1 MKKHLLFRLFLLWT
15 AILVISACSKV
26 EKTEYTHVIPVNA
39 TEVAAID
46 MKAIIEKAGLN
57 STDNREMWQ
66 KFFNLLLDNSNSP
79 LFKQLESIAEHPE
92 EMGIDWNAPIYA
104 FKASSLHSMAATIKV
119 NDLKKLETLVKT
131 LAEKRFCS
139 PLAKT
144 DGYYTSNIGEA
155 GIQLAFND
163 GTLLVVYGG
172 SATQLKKL
180 SAAVTALMKQSAN
193 KSIHANPFFGP
204 MMKQKGDIRLLA
216 TPDTLPFGI
225 RGVLNWPQGTQL
237 SGYFLFENGRIYAC
251 LQRADF
257 DGETRESN
265 QPFHPQNTKE
275 LQLAMA
281 QMMQGVPFNIELTK
295 EELLT
300 VTNLR
305 ALMAFAADEP
315 EVQTLYQLI
324 NKIDVLNARG
334 DNNRTTF
341 TVVLQDKKDNSLK
354 QLADFAKQF
363 IGL

>member
-1 MKKHLLFRLFLLWT
+1 MKKNLLFRLLPLLT
-15 AILVISACSKV
+15 LVFILCACSKT
-26 EKTEYTHVIPVNA
+26 EKTEYTHAIPANA

-46 MKAIIEKAGLN
+46 MKAIVEKAGLN
-57 STDNREMWQ
+57 TPANREMWQ
-66 KFFNLLLDNSNSP
+66 KLFSLLLDGSNP
-79 LFKQLESIAEHPE
+79 ALFKQLEAIAEHPE
-92 EMGIDWNAPIYA
+92 EMGIDWNAPIFA
-104 FKASSLHSMAATIKV
+104 FKAVSLHSMVATIKV
-119 NDLKKLETLVKT
+119 DDLKKLEVLIKT
-131 LAEKRFCS
+131 LAEKNFCNA
-139 PLAKT
+139 PVKA
-144 DGYYTSNIGEA
+144 DGYYTTNIGEA

-172 SATQLKKL
+172 SAARLKKL
-180 SAAVTALMKQSAN
+180 SAAVTALMKQPAD
-193 KSIHANPFFGP
+193 KSIHANPFFAP

-216 TPDTLPFGI
+216 TPDTLPFDI

-237 SGYFLFENGRIYAC
+237 YGYLLFENGRIYAC
-251 LQRADF
+251 LQRAGF
-257 DGETRESN
+257 NGETRESN
-265 QPFHPQNTKE
+265 QPFHPRNTRE

-305 ALMAFAADEP
+305 ALMVFAADEP

-334 DNNRTTF
+334 DSNRTTF
-341 TVVLQDKKDNSLK
+341 TVVLQDKKNNSLK
-354 QLADFAKQF
+354 QLADFGKQF